1 MKRTVLI
8 FGLIS
13 GAIMAGMMFGT
24 ILFIR
29 QIGFD
34 KAEIIGY
41 TGMVLAFLLVFFGIR
56 SYRENVGGGT
66 ISFGRAFAIGIL
78 ITLISTAC
86 YVVAWEIIY
95 FGFVHDFADKYAA
108 YVVEQVKASGASQEV
123 IQAKLQEMKRFK
135 ELYQNPFFNAAITFL
150 EPLPVG
156 LIITLI
162 SALLLRKKGKA
173 DELRQAGSA
182 VSAV

>member
-173 DELRQAGSA
+173 DELRQAGSV

>member
-29 QIGFD
+29 QSGFD

-78 ITLISTAC
+78 ITLIPTAC

-173 DELRQAGSA
+173 DELRQAGSV